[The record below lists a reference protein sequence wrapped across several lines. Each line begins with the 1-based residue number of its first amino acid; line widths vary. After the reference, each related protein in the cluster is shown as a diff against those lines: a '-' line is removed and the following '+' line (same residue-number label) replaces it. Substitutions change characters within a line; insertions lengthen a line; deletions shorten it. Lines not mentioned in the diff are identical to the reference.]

1 MHARRWSVRVERE
14 EKTPHTY
21 MVAICSDFRVLK
33 EEEKK
38 KKFSFFR
45 KFNYWVWIFETKQRG
60 HLITEILQSITS
72 HNPLQSCVL
81 WDGAFR
87 HSASCFSAVTEAFS
101 CSSAL
106 TRGDPSPD
114 FLPPPSTRGK
124 LTVWVCEIT
133 ALQMTKD
140 FQTIYHM
147 VATVS

>member
-14 EKTPHTY
+14 EKKTHTLTWLQS
-21 MVAICSDFRVLK
+21 VAISESWKRK
-33 EEEKK
+33 RK

-106 TRGDPSPD
+106 TRDDPSPD

-140 FQTIYHM
+140 FLTIYHM